1 MVRSNPDPVNDDV
14 SLPYRCG
21 SELRRH
27 CQQRLSDAE
36 REIKVLETSALR
48 DFDADNWKTL

>member
-36 REIKVLETSALR
+36 REIKVLEASALR